1 MIWIQLTSTSI
12 NQSSQQKKTIGFNDL
27 KLVVFTAYNL
37 WQPKWM
43 LKESSEAVVDNESQL
58 EQANR
63 NPSIAS
69 SISGGHFKY
78 DSKADFDRF
87 HKRVKVFLANRS
99 QNDYYR
105 RTEDLEERAKRFD
118 YDFRSKHSPAKQPN
132 VPADTVIQEEK
143 VEDEEKRAS
152 SNGQQ
157 QASALTPSR
166 VSAVQ
171 KQVLQSKISP
181 KMPSMRSPEQPP
193 QYFKPRINK
202 KSEVLDKKVTSK
214 YQMSQTSRVTE
225 GGAVVAPSGKSA
237 ERPNLIL

>member
-12 NQSSQQKKTIGFNDL
+12 NQSSCQKKTIGFNDL

-43 LKESSEAVVDNESQL
+43 LKENIEPVDNESQL

-69 SISGGHFKY
+69 SNNSGYFKY

-118 YDFRSKHSPAKQPN
+118 YDFRSKPSPAKQSKA
-132 VPADTVIQEEK
+132 VPAETVI
-143 VEDEEKRAS
+143 
-152 SNGQQ
+152 
-157 QASALTPSR
+157 
-166 VSAVQ
+166 
-171 KQVLQSKISP
+171 
-181 KMPSMRSPEQPP
+181 
-193 QYFKPRINK
+193 
-202 KSEVLDKKVTSK
+202 
-214 YQMSQTSRVTE
+214 
-225 GGAVVAPSGKSA
+225 
-237 ERPNLIL
+237 